1 MVSSLELKAYLT
13 EHGTMTEEELAR
25 HFDTTSAM
33 IAMMAERLEAKS
45 TLWSVNRPAA
55 RVVAVAAHRKKRS
68 APGRLSSSNVFG
80 RGPHI
85 VKHSTK

>member
-45 TLWSVNRPAA
+45 SCCSGGCSCSASEKTKRAWQ
-55 RVVAVAAHRKKRS
+55 VVQQ
-68 APGRLSSSNVFG
+68 
-80 RGPHI
+80 
-85 VKHSTK
+85 

>member
-33 IAMMAERLEAKS
+33 IAMNASK
-45 TLWSVNRPAA
+45 
-55 RVVAVAAHRKKRS
+55 RK
-68 APGRLSSSNVFG
+68 AP
-80 RGPHI
+80 
-85 VKHSTK
+85 